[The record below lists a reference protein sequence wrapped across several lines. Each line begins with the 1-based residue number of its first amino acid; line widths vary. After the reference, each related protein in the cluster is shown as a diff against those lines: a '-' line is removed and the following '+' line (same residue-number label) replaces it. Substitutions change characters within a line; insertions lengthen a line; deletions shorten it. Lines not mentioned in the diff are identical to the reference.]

1 MAGQGTDR
9 PVRGRHISGA
19 RNRAAHLHRGTDG
32 LRRRDLSRRVALSR
46 DGPVGRS
53 SRRAG
58 RLSPA
63 RACRRT
69 GELSAAHVR
78 RSGQYL
84 PRESRAL
91 SRGGEHVLF
100 RVGELR
106 QRRVRHH
113 VGHRASRR
121 HAAVL
126 SAVWR
131 RRLALRRFGSEHRD
145 GPAGLAVPHVAN
157 VDGYHRRM
165 SAASHLGVSPAGY
178 DRRIRQYLPD
188 YDELIAESA
197 RALGYSLRSVRLIV
211 DLGVGTA
218 ALSRACLEN
227 LPTARVWGVDEDRA
241 MLAMAKVRLGR
252 RASRATLVEGSFLST
267 PIPPC
272 DAIVATY
279 ALHHI
284 RS

>member
-1 MAGQGTDR
+1 
-9 PVRGRHISGA
+9 
-19 RNRAAHLHRGTDG
+19 
-32 LRRRDLSRRVALSR
+32 
-46 DGPVGRS
+46 
-53 SRRAG
+53 
-58 RLSPA
+58 
-63 RACRRT
+63 
-69 GELSAAHVR
+69 
-78 RSGQYL
+78 
-84 PRESRAL
+84 
-91 SRGGEHVLF
+91 
-100 RVGELR
+100 
-106 QRRVRHH
+106 
-113 VGHRASRR
+113 
-121 HAAVL
+121 
-126 SAVWR
+126 
-131 RRLALRRFGSEHRD
+131 
-145 GPAGLAVPHVAN
+145 
-157 VDGYHRRM
+157 M

-178 DRRIRQYLPD
+178 DRRIRQYLPH

-284 RS
+284 RSTRAKQAFYARCFRALRPGGVLVSGDCAPASTGQGFEQDLGAWIAHMAPTCGGTSGARRVYDSWSDEDRYLPLAVEQRLLARAGFQVDVPWRRSPFAVIVGVRPTSTARA